1 LLFCSYICGQFI
13 FVVLTSL
20 DMGSWYAVL

>member
-1 LLFCSYICGQFI
+1 LLFCSNICGQLI

-20 DMGSWYAVL
+20 DMGSWYAIL